1 MDARA
6 EETPVRGLQPA
17 AYRSLTSSRHELQPN
32 YDRSGQLSGHYYE
45 RNYQMLDQGQ
55 IDQVAGSDA
64 YGSDGSK
71 IGSVGQVYLDDQTG
85 QPAWVTVNTGL
96 FGTNESFIPLS
107 EASFSGDRLTV
118 PYDKNKVKGAPNV
131 AADGHLSPEEERE
144 LYAYYGVGYTDTD
157 HDTTTTGTGYA
168 DTTTTTGTGYADTD
182 RGGYDTRTE
191 GHDTSGPTTDDA
203 MTLSEERVNVGT
215 ERREAGRARLRKYV
229 VTENVTQTVPVTR
242 EEVVVER
249 EPITDANRDA
259 ATAGPDI
266 SEEEHEVVLHEETPV
281 VDKTV
286 EPVERVRLGTQQ
298 TTEQQTVTE
307 QVRKERVDTDA
318 DINTTSTTR
327 TGTTDDTIR

>member
-1 MDARA
+1 
-6 EETPVRGLQPA
+6 
-17 AYRSLTSSRHELQPN
+17 
-32 YDRSGQLSGHYYE
+32 
-45 RNYQMLDQGQ
+45 MLDQGQ

-131 AADGHLSPEEERE
+131 ASDGHLSPDEERE
-144 LYAYYGVGYTDTD
+144 LYSYYGVGYSDGDYDT
-157 HDTTTTGTGYA
+157 TTTTGTGYA
-168 DTTTTTGTGYADTD
+168 DTTTTGYTDTA
-182 RGGYDTRTE
+182 TE

-215 ERREAGRARLRKYV
+215 QRREAGRARLRKYV

-249 EPITDANRDA
+249 EPITDANIGN
-259 ATAGPDI
+259 ATSGPDI

-281 VDKTV
+281 VEKTV
-286 EPVERVRLGTQQ
+286 EPVERVRLGTQE

-307 QVRKERVDTDA
+307 EVRKERVETDG
-318 DINTTSTTR
+318 DVNR
-327 TGTTDDTIR
+327 GDVNRGDLNR

>member
-1 MDARA
+1 
-6 EETPVRGLQPA
+6 
-17 AYRSLTSSRHELQPN
+17 
-32 YDRSGQLSGHYYE
+32 
-45 RNYQMLDQGQ
+45 MLDQGQ

-96 FGTNESFIPLS
+96 FGTNESFIPLA

-131 AADGHLSPEEERE
+131 AADGHLSPDEEAE

-157 HDTTTTGTGYA
+157 YDTTTTGYDTTTTGYDTTTTGTQ
-168 DTTTTTGTGYADTD
+168 
-182 RGGYDTRTE
+182 

-215 ERREAGRARLRKYV
+215 QRREAGRARLRKYV

-249 EPITDANRDA
+249 EPITDANRGN
-259 ATAGPDI
+259 ATSGPDI

-281 VDKTV
+281 VEKTV

-307 QVRKERVDTDA
+307 QVRKERIDTDT
-318 DINTTSTTR
+318 DTNTT
-327 TGTTDDTIR
+327 GTDDTIR